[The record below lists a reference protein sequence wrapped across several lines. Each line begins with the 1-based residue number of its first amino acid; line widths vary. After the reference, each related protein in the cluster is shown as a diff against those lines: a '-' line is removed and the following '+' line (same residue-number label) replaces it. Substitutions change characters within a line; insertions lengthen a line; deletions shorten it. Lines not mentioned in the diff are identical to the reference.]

1 MLDDGRHVPSAAG
14 IVLVIAGALAAAGCG
29 SKLDPVP
36 VLEGCPNP
44 GTVTYD
50 QQMKD
55 FFVRNCL
62 ACHSTTS
69 ANRNG
74 SPANVNFDSYAAAYP
89 NAKLANNLVQ
99 AGAMPPSNFGLFVSK
114 PDRCLMEAWVQ
125 QGALEK

>member
-1 MLDDGRHVPSAAG
+1 M
-14 IVLVIAGALAAAGCG
+14 IVMVGALAAGCG

-62 ACHSTTS
+62 TCHSTTS

-89 NAKLANNLVQ
+89 NAKLANTLVQ
-99 AGAMPPSNFGLFVSK
+99 AGAMPLSTSGLTVSK
-114 PDRCLMEAWVQ
+114 PDHCLMDAWVQ

>member
-1 MLDDGRHVPSAAG
+1 MWDDGRHMPRRGAIG
-14 IVLVIAGALAAAGCG
+14 IVIVGALAAAACG

-62 ACHSTTS
+62 TCHSTTS

-99 AGAMPPSNFGLFVSK
+99 AGAMPPSNFGLFVLK
-114 PDRCLMEAWVQ
+114 PDRCLMYAWVQ

>member
-1 MLDDGRHVPSAAG
+1 M
-14 IVLVIAGALAAAGCG
+14 LVIVVALAAAGCG
-29 SKLDPVP
+29 DKLDPVP
-36 VLEGCPNP
+36 VVAGCSNT

-50 QQMKD
+50 LQMKD

-62 ACHSTTS
+62 TCHSTTS

-89 NAKLANNLVQ
+89 NAKLANTLVQ
-99 AGAMPPSNFGLFVSK
+99 AGAMPLSTSGLSVSK
-114 PDRCLMEAWVQ
+114 PDRCLMYAWVQ

>member
-1 MLDDGRHVPSAAG
+1 MWDNGRHMPSAGG
-14 IVLVIAGALAAAGCG
+14 IVLVIVGALAVAGCG

-36 VLEGCPNP
+36 VLEGCPNT
-44 GTVTYD
+44 GTVTYN

-62 ACHSTTS
+62 TCHSTTS

-114 PDRCLMEAWVQ
+114 PDRCLMYAWVQ